1 VTWVIRPK
9 SSNKKNY
16 KAQFLKKILKVE
28 NVKKKTFQKKTE
40 FNIKKKGGMKLKKKD

>member
-1 VTWVIRPK
+1 MRPE

-40 FNIKKKGGMKLKKKD
+40 FNIKKRRNEIKKKD

>member
-1 VTWVIRPK
+1 MRPE

-28 NVKKKTFQKKTE
+28 NVKKKTFKKKTE
-40 FNIKKKGGMKLKKKD
+40 FNIKKKRGMKLKKKD

>member
-1 VTWVIRPK
+1 VSWVIRPE

-16 KAQFLKKILKVE
+16 KAQFFKKILKVE